1 MKKIIIALA
10 VLLAVQVAD
19 AQVKSAS
26 VAKKAVEAAESA
38 SKDAKKATKV
48 ATWIKLAK
56 AYMDAYNSPKGVAA
70 NMLEMRV
77 TAQDVQLALM
87 GEKPSST
94 EQITLAGAPGTKEV
108 YKTREYLYD
117 ANGIFIPLKEE
128 KPQRWKDLV
137 LDDATYAMRLVRDC
151 ME

>member
-26 VAKKAVEAAESA
+26 AAKKAVEAAESA

-56 AYMDAYNSPKGVAA
+56 A
-70 NMLEMRV
+70 
-77 TAQDVQLALM
+77 
-87 GEKPSST
+87 
-94 EQITLAGAPGTKEV
+94 
-108 YKTREYLYD
+108 
-117 ANGIFIPLKEE
+117 
-128 KPQRWKDLV
+128 
-137 LDDATYAMRLVRDC
+137 
-151 ME
+151 